1 MGLFER
7 LGGVVKA
14 EWNAR
19 FPTEKRSYA
28 ERERASNAAT
38 GFGPPRR
45 RRAVAD
51 ADAAARILE
60 VPKGASLEEVRA
72 AYFQM
77 AKRYHPRSHSSVPDQ
92 AHAAQ
97 TLLYALTDALEVLEE
112 HLVPLPDP
120 HARTKRERTSR

>member
-1 MGLFER
+1 MGLFDR

-19 FPTEKRSYA
+19 FPLEKRAHPGGDSAAGARA
-28 ERERASNAAT
+28 EGA
-38 GFGPPRR
+38 GPPRR

-51 ADAAARILE
+51 ADAAYRILE
-60 VPKGASLEEVRA
+60 VPQGASLEQVRA

-77 AKRYHPRSHSSVPDQ
+77 AKRYHPRSHSAVPDQ

-112 HLVPLPDP
+112 HLVPAPRDS
-120 HARTKRERTSR
+120 ADRSR